1 MTDDSCK
8 TSTPNHAP
16 GMIEK
21 NYGKENN
28 KII

>member
-8 TSTPNHAP
+8 TSTPHHAP
-16 GMIEK
+16 RRTEK